1 MSGGGLVTLLWIV
14 EGAPGDGR
22 ARLRDVAD
30 SGVTIVETREAGVEE
45 AIVEARERG
54 GVVAVGA
61 VGAHASL
68 LQLGADEVAT
78 WSATPTEVALSI
90 ARARARAAWRAS
102 KRDVHSPELDGL
114 AFMSAAIGHEMR
126 NSLAAAMINCTTIE
140 TLVGPTETT
149 SELHGTISDLN
160 EALKNMANVV
170 NQMMALTAT
179 TELGVCELSRTLVEL
194 TTYVHREVEISADF
208 EADIPAD
215 ACVVGISR
223 VRAVEVVASLLNNAV
238 LAVEKLTTRR
248 PRISLRLTKDADMVV
263 VEVSDNGVGMT
274 PEVRRQALNPFFTT
288 RRPGA
293 LGMGLTF
300 AAMNVRRAGGEILID
315 SEVDVG
321 TSVRLFFPPVAGPPP
336 PPRMQN

>member
-1 MSGGGLVTLLWIV
+1 MSRGGLVTLLWIV
-14 EGAPGDGR
+14 EGAPGGS
-22 ARLRDVAD
+22 AHVRDVAG
-30 SGVTIVETREAGVEE
+30 SGVTVIEAAQATVEE

-54 GVVAVGA
+54 GVVALGDA
-61 VGAHASL
+61 SAHASL
-68 LQLGADEVAT
+68 LRLGADEVAT
-78 WSATPTEVALSI
+78 WSASPTEVALAI
-90 ARARARAAWRAS
+90 GRARARATWRAS
-102 KRDVHSPELDGL
+102 NRDVHSPELDGL

-179 TELGVCELSRTLVEL
+179 GELGVCELSRTLVEL

-208 EADIPAD
+208 EADIPSEP
-215 ACVVGISR
+215 CVVGISR

-238 LAVEKLTTRR
+238 LAVEKLATRR
-248 PRISLRLTKDADMVV
+248 PRISLRLTNEAEMII
-263 VEVSDNGVGMT
+263 VEVNDNGVGMT

-336 PPRMQN
+336 APRMKN